1 MDEPNVHTMK
11 RQWVARL
18 FSITNFID
26 EARWQNTATESLIN
40 YAPVELSGDEKIL
53 VHWLCFITD
62 RQTAWE
68 RIWDVGGFI
77 FSQLVHDFK
86 RKKSLGILNPAS
98 QESYFK
104 SAKEYPEYKL
114 KDKGYFF
121 RSKIPVGHNPTLKEY
136 GFASN
141 QHPFFIPRYYPADYK
156 AILNTLKVLESH
168 GFSFTRY
175 VKSVLE
181 TNVLDLNSKHS
192 VRKLLFALYLLSYRN
207 IGQPK
212 AGNINFERFSSE
224 AESRAT
230 EIESLLSN
238 QEKFSREFNSFLE
251 YDIYNQKRAWCAL
264 RDYLKNPEFNKH
276 FLNALHDAGYK
287 ETTKLQSKELLKQL
301 ELPGDVWNNNPK
313 FRNCMLKGTGYEKS
327 EESLN
332 LLLRQIYEEN
342 KPAVGYPEQFDISF
356 DLVQRMCEQDQCE
369 ICPYGTLNGEATD
382 FHKVCIRKHG
392 YFCPVILVSCG
403 YKTECEPDKCAI
415 VKMAEKNRATGEPS
429 SSLGVEHAKH

>member
-1 MDEPNVHTMK
+1 MPPESAQYL
-11 RQWVARL
+11 REERVANL
-18 FSITNFID
+18 FALTDFID
-26 EARWQNTATESLIN
+26 KARWQPTTEPLIN
-40 YAPVELSGDEKIL
+40 YAPVGLSDDDKLL
-53 VHWLCFITD
+53 VHWLCYITD

-68 RIWDVGGFI
+68 RIWDAGGFI
-77 FSQLVHDFK
+77 FSQLVHDIK
-86 RKKSLGILNPAS
+86 RKKSLSVLNPAS

-114 KDKGYFF
+114 KDKGYLF
-121 RSKIPVGHNPTLKEY
+121 RSKIPAGYNQTLKEY
-136 GFASN
+136 GFATDE
-141 QHPFFIPRYYPADYK
+141 HPFFIPRYYPADYK

-175 VKSVLE
+175 VKAVLE
-181 TNVLDLNSKHS
+181 TNVLDLSSKHS
-192 VRKLLFALYLLSYRN
+192 IRRLLFALYLLSYRN

-212 AGNINFERFSSE
+212 AENINFERLSSE
-224 AESRAT
+224 AALRAA
-230 EIESLLSN
+230 EIESVLSN
-238 QEKFSREFNSFLE
+238 QEKFSIEFKSFLE

-264 RDYLKNPEFNKH
+264 RDYLKYPEFNKS

-287 ETTKLQSKELLKQL
+287 ETTRLQSKELLKQL

-313 FRNCMLKGTGYEKS
+313 FRNCMLKGTGYEKR

-356 DLVQRMCEQDQCE
+356 DLVQRMCEQGECK

-382 FHKVCIRKHG
+382 FHKVCICKHG

-403 YKTECEPDKCAI
+403 YKIECEPDKCAI

>member
-1 MDEPNVHTMK
+1 MRSENTQSLRGQAAVN
-11 RQWVARL
+11 L
-18 FSITNFID
+18 FALTDFID
-26 EARWQNTATESLIN
+26 KARWQKTATESLIN
-40 YAPVELSGDEKIL
+40 YALVELSDDEKIL
-53 VHWLCFITD
+53 VHWLCYITD

-77 FSQLVHDFK
+77 FSQVVHDIK
-86 RKKSLGILNPAS
+86 RKKSLSFLNPAS

-114 KDKGYFF
+114 KDKGYLF
-121 RSKIPVGHNPTLKEY
+121 RSKIPAGHNQTLKEY
-136 GFASN
+136 GFATDE
-141 QHPFFIPRYYPADYK
+141 HPFFISRYYPADYK

-181 TNVLDLNSKHS
+181 TNVLDLSSKHS
-192 VRKLLFALYLLSYRN
+192 IPKLLFALYLLSYHN

-212 AGNINFERFSSE
+212 AENINFEKFSSE
-224 AESRAT
+224 AASRAT
-230 EIESLLSN
+230 KIESVLSN
-238 QEKFSREFNSFLE
+238 QEKFSREFESFLE

-264 RDYLKNPEFNKH
+264 RDYLKYSEFNKS
-276 FLNALHDAGYK
+276 FLNALHAAGYK
-287 ETTKLQSKELLKQL
+287 ETTGLQSKELLKQL

-356 DLVQRMCEQDQCE
+356 DLVQRMCEQDECE
-369 ICPYGTLNGEATD
+369 ICPYGTLNGKATG
-382 FHKVCIRKHG
+382 FHKVCIRKDG
-392 YFCPVILVSCG
+392 YFCPVILVTCG
-403 YKTECEPDKCAI
+403 YKVDCEPDKCTI
-415 VKMAEKNRATGEPS
+415 VKIADRKKA
-429 SSLGVEHAKH
+429 H